1 MKKNLTL
8 LFYDFEEFH
17 FGKDVFLVPYYLG
30 ILYDYSVTIVYPQK
44 NPDQVFPAFYK
55 NVRLLPVKCYGD
67 KNNIN
72 IKDLN
77 LAIYLLKHAKEID
90 CLMRFHNTPMTALI
104 VILYKLLNPKGYAYV
119 KMDINPYE
127 IENSTTKHDKLYR
140 CLYSKYIQRLDLVSC
155 ETTEAFQKLP
165 KSQSFFF
172 NFKDKLILMPNG
184 FDEQSLKELNI
195 KELSFSEKKNMIIT
209 VGRLGT
215 AQKNTEM
222 FLKALEKT
230 DLKDWTVCMIGP
242 IENHFQLYID
252 QFFEKYPHK
261 KKNIL
266 FTGAIYDKKTL
277 WEYYNQA
284 KVFVLTSDFESYA
297 LVLNEAKRFKNYI
310 ISTPVGA
317 CLDLIENNKYGTTVG
332 INDHKELADKLQQII
347 YGNANINVY
356 DNYDSHQ
363 LSWEYIIK
371 HIPFDKGHI
380 SK

>member
-155 ETTEAFQKLP
+155 ETTEAFQKLQ

-172 NFKDKLILMPNG
+172 NFKDTKWEGFDTKATQVGLNIGAGVKLIQHLQIGVNYQIPLG
-184 FDEQSLKELNI
+184 D
-195 KELSFSEKKNMIIT
+195 SFSWKG
-209 VGRLGT
+209 VGEALGDEIGG
-215 AQKNTEM
+215 NG
-222 FLKALEKT
+222 KT
-230 DLKDWTVCMIGP
+230 KTWQISLA
-242 IENHFQLYID
+242 Y
-252 QFFEKYPHK
+252 
-261 KKNIL
+261 L
-266 FTGAIYDKKTL
+266 F
-277 WEYYNQA
+277 
-284 KVFVLTSDFESYA
+284 
-297 LVLNEAKRFKNYI
+297 
-310 ISTPVGA
+310 
-317 CLDLIENNKYGTTVG
+317 
-332 INDHKELADKLQQII
+332 
-347 YGNANINVY
+347 
-356 DNYDSHQ
+356 
-363 LSWEYIIK
+363 
-371 HIPFDKGHI
+371 
-380 SK
+380 

>member
-155 ETTEAFQKLP
+155 ETTEAFQKLQ

-172 NFKDKLILMPNG
+172 ARG
-184 FDEQSLKELNI
+184 
-195 KELSFSEKKNMIIT
+195 T
-209 VGRLGT
+209 GR
-215 AQKNTEM
+215 NR
-222 FLKALEKT
+222 
-230 DLKDWTVCMIGP
+230 
-242 IENHFQLYID
+242 
-252 QFFEKYPHK
+252 
-261 KKNIL
+261 
-266 FTGAIYDKKTL
+266 
-277 WEYYNQA
+277 
-284 KVFVLTSDFESYA
+284 VF
-297 LVLNEAKRFKNYI
+297 
-310 ISTPVGA
+310 
-317 CLDLIENNKYGTTVG
+317 
-332 INDHKELADKLQQII
+332 
-347 YGNANINVY
+347 NA
-356 DNYDSHQ
+356 
-363 LSWEYIIK
+363 
-371 HIPFDKGHI
+371 
-380 SK
+380 